1 MATHKNNAGST
12 SARSARS
19 SRTSTSHARSAQ
31 GNSTHGTS
39 GSRRPRNSRGPRRS
53 HSSMKKRPIIK
64 YILLSILGLFVI
76 GVAGLGIAYATTEIP
91 SPESVALSQKTTVYY
106 NDGTTAIG
114 SFQEENREIIGC
126 SALPDYVGNAVV
138 ASENRSFWSDS
149 GIDLRGIARALFTNI
164 TTGTR
169 QGGSTITQQYAERYY
184 LGETKSYIGKLR
196 EALLALKIAQTQ
208 DKSTVLCN
216 YMNTIYFGRGA
227 YGIQAAAKAYFNKDA
242 KDLTP
247 SEAALI
253 AGIIPAPSIWDPA
266 VDNVAATK
274 RFNRVIKIM
283 KEDGYLT
290 SEQAASAQLPQTIE
304 QASTDQY
311 AGDKGYLLSMVKS
324 ELLNT
329 DQFTE
334 DQLMTGGYSI
344 ITSIDKDKQA
354 YMQQVGAGDGSTP
367 ETVETGG
374 MSADVDT
381 GEIIAVYGGKDYN
394 TKQLNNA
401 TQAIYQAGSTMKT
414 FTLIGAIQQ
423 DVSLNT
429 LFNGNSPRTYQG
441 LGKSV
446 SNYGNI
452 SYGNITLTRALAR
465 SVNTVFV
472 DLNQKVTPEKTA
484 QIAKSAG
491 ISSSIQTD
499 SLYNTLGID
508 AIHVS
513 EIVQAY
519 QTIAHDGVRNDLH
532 IVREVRSD
540 QGTNTVYTANT
551 QGTQVFS
558 SNVTANA
565 QTALRAVITEG
576 YGTPALAVGKTVAG
590 KSGTANDNSAVSFAG
605 FSRHVVTAFA
615 TWNPSDDGKTNEPV
629 PTFGGYTDGMG
640 YPTHLFTLYMKQ
652 ALAGV
657 QDEAFPTPK
666 STGIVGG
673 PDGSWGL
680 GGQRTQ
686 TQNDEE
692 EESSDDDSASESN
705 RRNQNQEQ
713 QNQQQQNSTDSNSSG
728 NSDSS
733 SSSGS
738 SSESG
743 NSGQNS
749 QANNENSSSQPQSGE
764 QTTGGN

>member
-1 MATHKNNAGST
+1 MATHKNNGGANSPRRTSSSTRSTRSGGS
-12 SARSARS
+12 SHAQRS
-19 SRTSTSHARSAQ
+19 SNA
-31 GNSTHGTS
+31 S
-39 GSRRPRNSRGPRRS
+39 GAGRGRNSRGPRGAKNARGA
-53 HSSMKKRPIIK
+53 MKKRPIWK
-64 YILLSILGLFVI
+64 YILWSILGLFVI
-76 GVAGLGIAYATTEIP
+76 GIAGLGIAYATIEIP

-114 SFQEENREIIGC
+114 SFQEENREIIQC
-126 SALPDYVGNAVV
+126 STLPDYVGNAVV
-138 ASENRSFWSDS
+138 ASENRSFWTDS

-164 TTGTR
+164 TTGSR

-266 VDNVAATK
+266 VDNTAATK
-274 RFNRVIKIM
+274 RFNRVIRIM
-283 KEDGYLT
+283 REDGYLT
-290 SEQAASAQLPQTIE
+290 SEQASAAAMPQTIE
-304 QASTDQY
+304 QSTTDQY
-311 AGDKGYLLSMVKS
+311 AGDKGYLLNMVKA

-354 YMQQVGAGDGSTP
+354 YMQEVGAGDSSTP
-367 ETVETGG
+367 DTVETGG
-374 MSADVDT
+374 MSADVDN

-401 TQAIYQAGSTMKT
+401 TQALYQPGSTMKT
-414 FTLIGAIQQ
+414 FTLLGAIKQ

-429 LFNGNSPRTYQG
+429 LFNGNSPRTYAG
-441 LGKSV
+441 LASSV

-472 DLNQKVTPEKTA
+472 DLNQKVTPQKTA

-491 ISSSIQTD
+491 ISSELQTD

-508 AIHVS
+508 GIHVS

-519 QTIAHDGVRNDLH
+519 QTIAHDGVRNPLH

-540 QGTNTVYTANT
+540 GGTNTVYTANT
-551 QGTQVFS
+551 SGTQVFS
-558 SNVTANA
+558 ENVTANA
-565 QTALRAVITEG
+565 MVALRAVITEG
-576 YGTPALAVGKTVAG
+576 YGTPALAVGKTVGG
-590 KSGTANDNSAVSFAG
+590 KSGTANDNSAVSFVG

-615 TWNPSDDGKTNEPV
+615 TWNPSDDGNTNEPV

-640 YPTHLFTLYMKQ
+640 YPTHLFTLYMTR
-652 ALAGV
+652 ALQGV
-657 QDEAFPTPK
+657 VDEAFPTP
-666 STGIVGG
+666 SNTGIVGG
-673 PDGSWGL
+673 PDGTWGL
-680 GGQRTQ
+680 GAQRTQ
-686 TQNDEE
+686 AQNNSEE
-692 EESSDDDSASESN
+692 DSESDSSREESNS
-705 RRNQNQEQ
+705 RRNQNSQE
-713 QNQQQQNSTDSNSSG
+713 NQESDGQSQDSNSGNSSDSNQSEGTSDNSG
-728 NSDSS
+728 NQQ
-733 SSSGS
+733 
-738 SSESG
+738 G
-743 NSGQNS
+743 NSQ
-749 QANNENSSSQPQSGE
+749 ENSSQSQSGG
-764 QTTGGN
+764 QTTSGN